1 MINGKLKNGLSPGE
15 AEKLVDEVLEEV
27 VQSPVSEEELNKVK
41 NQAESS
47 AVFGEVEVLNRAMH
61 LAFAA
66 LSGDPGLVNSEIEHI
81 KAVTPSKIRSAAEKT
96 FSASNSSVLYYH
108 ATQQL

>member
-1 MINGKLKNGLSPGE
+1 MLNNDLKRWNVKLTY
-15 AEKLVDEVLEEV
+15 DT
-27 VQSPVSEEELNKVK
+27 
-41 NQAESS
+41 
-47 AVFGEVEVLNRAMH
+47 
-61 LAFAA
+61 
-66 LSGDPGLVNSEIEHI
+66 EHI